1 MTIGGDL
8 GKKDEVRETERE
20 IEKENV
26 PGFVWMDAGNE
37 KRQSSLASVVFTDRN
52 RKIVM
57 SFEKK
62 GKQRKVEKE
71 GIFPETE
78 TEGL

>member
-1 MTIGGDL
+1 M
-8 GKKDEVRETERE
+8 RETERE

>member
-8 GKKDEVRETERE
+8 GKKDEVRETESE